1 MTLLFLQYLV
11 VVINFSELTV
21 AVSCEIC
28 IFFLLQVV
36 ELEVKVGV
44 GQEVRHFV
52 LERFVCVCMDLEF
65 SFVVNVSF
73 VLIWVGVNV
82 GQYDVLTSDS
92 SELDSSLGC
101 TLRKDV
107 AGHRESGN

>member
-1 MTLLFLQYLV
+1 
-11 VVINFSELTV
+11 
-21 AVSCEIC
+21 
-28 IFFLLQVV
+28 
-36 ELEVKVGV
+36 
-44 GQEVRHFV
+44 
-52 LERFVCVCMDLEF
+52 MDLEF